1 MSEEMMDYTPDLY
14 TLIDDDGNE
23 TTFELL
29 DAMEV
34 DGEEYFALTPYFGD
48 DAEAVLQDDGEVV
61 ILKSAIDEAGEE
73 IMQSIDDEEEYE
85 RIGKIFM
92 ERLEEVFDFVEEG
105 ECDCG
110 EPDCDCHLS

>member
-14 TLIDDDGNE
+14 TLVDEDGKE
-23 TTFELL
+23 STFEVL

-34 DGEEYFALTPYFGD
+34 DGEEYIALTPYFGD
-48 DAEAVLQDDGEVV
+48 DADALLQDDGEVV
-61 ILKSAIDEAGEE
+61 ILKTAIDEEGEA

-85 RIGKIFM
+85 RIGRMFM
-92 ERLEEVFDFVEEG
+92 ERLEDMFEFEEG

-110 EPDCDCHLS
+110 EDDCDCHKS